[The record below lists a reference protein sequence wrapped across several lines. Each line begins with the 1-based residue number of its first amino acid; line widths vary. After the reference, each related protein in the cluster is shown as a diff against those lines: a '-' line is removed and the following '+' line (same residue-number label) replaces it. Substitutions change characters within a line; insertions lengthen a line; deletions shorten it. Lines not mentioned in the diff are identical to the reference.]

1 MTTEID
7 LLNTIHEYADM
18 GLDGLNQVIP
28 LSSDPSFIREL
39 QHQKSDYEEALKKS
53 EELLE
58 ERHVSRGKE
67 AGPVA
72 KMMST
77 VMTRAKNLVD
87 PSTSRLSE
95 MVFQGNN
102 MGITELTKGINDYQ
116 GEDKVVLSFAEE
128 QLKQAFS
135 ERTRLVAVTH
145 ISNVL
150 GCKTPI
156 KRITELAK
164 ECGAVVVLDSTSALA
179 ASSTPS
185 ILSIPYE
192 IDDYLEMFAKAAEN
206 IK

>member
-28 LSSDPSFIREL
+28 LSSDPSFTREL

-53 EELLE
+53 D
-58 ERHVSRGKE
+58 VSRGKE

-87 PSTSRLSE
+87 PSTSRLAE

-102 MGITELTKGINDYQ
+102 MGITELTKGINDYH

-128 QLKQAFS
+128 QLKQEEHHA
-135 ERTRLVAVTH
+135 ETM
-145 ISNVL
+145 
-150 GCKTPI
+150 K
-156 KRITELAK
+156 K
-164 ECGAVVVLDSTSALA
+164 
-179 ASSTPS
+179 
-185 ILSIPYE
+185 
-192 IDDYLEMFAKAAEN
+192 YL
-206 IK
+206 